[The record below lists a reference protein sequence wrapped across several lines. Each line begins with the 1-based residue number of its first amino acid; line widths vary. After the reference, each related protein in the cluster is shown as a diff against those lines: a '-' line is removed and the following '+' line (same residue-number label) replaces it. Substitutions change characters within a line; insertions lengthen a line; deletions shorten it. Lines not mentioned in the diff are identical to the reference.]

1 MEIAQFA
8 PMKVQCFFLTLKN
21 CEIEQNIRLLTR
33 ARLKSKCGSGIL
45 NWFAW
50 YPMNKPDNLN
60 YLLCPRSVAIIG
72 ASSTPGRVGYTI
84 VNNLLQSHYPGRLY
98 PINPNIQETLG
109 IKVYP
114 SIDAAP
120 GDIDLVMIAVQP
132 KSVPD
137 IIDKCATK
145 KVKAAIIHS
154 AGFSEVGKEGKKLEG
169 EVLKIAQRNGIR
181 IVGPNTQGIVNT
193 GANLVA
199 LSLNF
204 PTVRSLSRGKGI
216 AFICQTGYFYWD
228 WVFRHPELGLA
239 KAIDLGNMSDLSHT
253 DFLQNFGDDPQT
265 QLIALQIEEIHDGA
279 RFLELSRRITETKP
293 IIALKAGRTQSGV
306 RAIASH
312 TGSLA
317 GNDTVYDTAFKQA
330 GIIRAYD
337 MDELVDFTK
346 TLSYLSPL
354 PGGNRVAI
362 ITFSGAAAALAADAC
377 EEHGMQVAQLSQS
390 TIERIGEILPAWAHI
405 TNPVDLFQSPE
416 VDQKMAHALTIEA
429 LFADPN
435 VDAIMIIALMTAL
448 HEPFDIFDIL
458 MARIKQGLKKPI
470 VISGVRDE
478 KGSRHWSALQ
488 KGGVTAYSSI
498 RRAIKSLAIAY
509 SRYCYL
515 KAKDHASNP
524 Y

>member
-1 MEIAQFA
+1 MD
-8 PMKVQCFFLTLKN
+8 
-21 CEIEQNIRLLTR
+21 
-33 ARLKSKCGSGIL
+33 
-45 NWFAW
+45 
-50 YPMNKPDNLN
+50 KPDNLN
-60 YLLCPRSVAIIG
+60 YLLYPRSVAVIG

-84 VNNLLQSHYPGRLY
+84 INNLLQSHYPGRLY

-109 IKVYP
+109 IKAYP
-114 SIDAAP
+114 SITAVSD
-120 GDIDLVMIAVQP
+120 DIDLVMIAIQP
-132 KSVPD
+132 KSVAN
-137 IIDKCATK
+137 IIDRCATK
-145 KVKAAIIHS
+145 KVKVAIIHS

-169 EVLKIAQRNGIR
+169 EVLKIARKNGIR
-181 IVGPNTQGIVNT
+181 VIGPNTQGIINT
-193 GANLVA
+193 SANLMA

-204 PTVRSLSRGKGI
+204 PTVKSLSRGKGI

-228 WVFRHPELGLA
+228 WVFRHPELGLV
-239 KAIDLGNMSDLSHT
+239 KAVDLGNMSDLSHT

-265 QLIALQIEEIHDGA
+265 QLIALQIEEIRDGT
-279 RFLELSRRITETKP
+279 RFLELSSHITESKP
-293 IIALKAGRTQSGV
+293 IIALKAGRTQSGT

-354 PGGNRVAI
+354 PSGNRVAI

-390 TIERIGEILPAWAHI
+390 TTERIGKILPAWAAI
-405 TNPVDLFQSPE
+405 SNPIDLFQSPE
-416 VDQKMAHALTIEA
+416 VDQKMAHTLTIEA

-435 VDAIMIIALMTAL
+435 VDAIMIIALMTVL

-458 MARIKQGLKKPI
+458 MARIKQGLRKPI

-478 KGSRHWSALQ
+478 QGSKRWSILEAN
-488 KGGVTAYSSI
+488 GITTYSSI
-498 RRAIKSLAIAY
+498 QRAMKSLAIAY
-509 SRYCYL
+509 SRYRYL
-515 KAKDHASNP
+515 NTKDKASNT